1 MPPTIVRSCLIKIF
15 DNSIMPKIK
24 GRKLKG
30 GEPLATS
37 IPPPQMGNMPTMSP
51 SQGAAVKNSSVAPK
65 ALPPNPSPVKSSPP
79 AKVSSPVKPSP
90 VNTPS
95 PPQPPQPKAPNPPPT
110 SSEKTL
116 ATAEESIGFFEKYGY
131 EIAIAG
137 VVILIISIVVYY
149 LFIRDIP
156 GQNNSDD
163 SDSES
168 TPSPAAA
175 SQPSAASQ
183 SATTSSPPA
192 ISSEPEP
199 ANASEDNEESTDTP
213 QEADGDGST
222 EGFTVEILDSV
233 VNNKQNREFEPGR
246 PDIWKSEANSLLPG
260 QNI

>member
-1 MPPTIVRSCLIKIF
+1 MPPTIVRACLIKIF
-15 DNSIMPKIK
+15 DNSIMPKRK

-37 IPPPQMGNMPTMSP
+37 IPPPPQMGNMPTMSP

-79 AKVSSPVKPSP
+79 AKVSSPQ
-90 VNTPS
+90 
-95 PPQPPQPKAPNPPPT
+95 PPQPPQPSQPKVPTPPPT

-116 ATAEESIGFFEKYGY
+116 ATAEESISFFEKYGY

-183 SATTSSPPA
+183 SATISSPPA
-192 ISSEPEP
+192 SSSEPEP
-199 ANASEDNEESTDTP
+199 ANATEDNEESTDTP

-222 EGFTVEILDSV
+222 EGFTVEILDSLV
-233 VNNKQNREFEPGR
+233 NNNNKQDREFEPGR
-246 PDIWKSEANSLLPG
+246 PDIWKPEANSLLPG

>member
-1 MPPTIVRSCLIKIF
+1 MLQIIVRSCLIKIF
-15 DNSIMPKIK
+15 DNSIMPKRK

-37 IPPPQMGNMPTMSP
+37 MPPPKMGSMPTMTP
-51 SQGAAVKNSSVAPK
+51 SQGAAVKNTSVVPQT
-65 ALPPNPSPVKSSPP
+65 LPPTPSPSPIKSPP
-79 AKVSSPVKPSP
+79 PAAKVSSPVKSPP
-90 VNTPS
+90 VNPPS
-95 PPQPPQPKAPNPPPT
+95 PQPKAPSPPLT

-116 ATAEESIGFFEKYGY
+116 ATAEESISFFEKYGY

-192 ISSEPEP
+192 SSSEPDP
-199 ANASEDNEESTDTP
+199 ANATEDNEESTDTP
-213 QEADGDGST
+213 QDTDGDGST
-222 EGFTVEILDSV
+222 EGFTVEILDDM
-233 VNNKQNREFEPGR
+233 VNNKQDIDFEPGR
-246 PDIWKSEANSLLPG
+246 PDIWKPEENPLLPG

>member
-1 MPPTIVRSCLIKIF
+1 MLQIIVRSCLIKIF
-15 DNSIMPKIK
+15 DNSIMPKRK

-95 PPQPPQPKAPNPPPT
+95 PSQPKAPNPPPT

-192 ISSEPEP
+192 SSSEPEP
-199 ANASEDNEESTDTP
+199 VNATEDNEETPDTP
-213 QEADGDGST
+213 QGSDGDGST
-222 EGFTVEILDSV
+222 EGFTVEILDGV
-233 VNNKQNREFEPGR
+233 VNNKQDIEFEPGR
-246 PDIWKSEANSLLPG
+246 PDIWKSEENSLLPG

>member
-15 DNSIMPKIK
+15 DNSIMPKRK

-95 PPQPPQPKAPNPPPT
+95 QTQPKAPNPPPT

-192 ISSEPEP
+192 SSSEPEP
-199 ANASEDNEESTDTP
+199 VNATEDNEETPDTP
-213 QEADGDGST
+213 QGSDGDGST
-222 EGFTVEILDSV
+222 EGFTVEILDGV
-233 VNNKQNREFEPGR
+233 VNNKQDIEFEPGR
-246 PDIWKSEANSLLPG
+246 PDIWKSEENSLLPG